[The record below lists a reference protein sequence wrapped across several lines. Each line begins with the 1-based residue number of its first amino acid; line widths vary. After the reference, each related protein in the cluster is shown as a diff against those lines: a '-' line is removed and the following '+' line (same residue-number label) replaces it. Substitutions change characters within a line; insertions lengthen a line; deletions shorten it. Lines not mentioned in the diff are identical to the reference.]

1 MNIDN
6 EPWRLGFWRNLK
18 KRLAP
23 FFDLTSWVL
32 FAITLVPLYLVA
44 PAMVTTL
51 VQWVAFGVALAGVTV
66 VLSRIMAPMIN
77 LAELYHLVM
86 HDEDDYPRSR
96 RYCAAALIVAV
107 LLFMGMLFIG
117 LVLWASK

>member
-6 EPWRLGFWRNLK
+6 EPWRIGFWRNLK

-23 FFDLTSWVL
+23 LFDLTSWVL
-32 FAITLVPLYLVA
+32 FALTLAPLYLFA
-44 PAMVTTL
+44 PAMVMTL
-51 VQWVAFGVALAGVTV
+51 VQWTAFGVALAGVTV

-77 LAELYHLVM
+77 LGELYSCLTLRADWADARRLPAAIVIAAILVFM
-86 HDEDDYPRSR
+86 G
-96 RYCAAALIVAV
+96 
-107 LLFMGMLFIG
+107 LLFLG